1 VKRGY
6 RFISFLVAGLSVAAI
21 ATAQTTP
28 SPSSPA
34 RAKTAG
40 FDAFRGDRPY
50 GWVGQSRSETVTTN
64 GMVATSQSL
73 AAEAGLEILHAG
85 GNAFDAAVAT
95 AAALNVVEPGS
106 AGIGGDTFII
116 AWSAKDNKLIAL
128 DGSGRAPSGATP
140 ERFAAKGLTRIPGK
154 GIDSAVVPGAID
166 GWDVLLKAKGTMT
179 FKQVLE
185 PAARIAEQGFGL
197 TERISNEWS
206 SEAPLLAE
214 DPESAR
220 VYLPG
225 GKAPGLYQ
233 VFKNPDLAKAL
244 RLIGT
249 QGRDAFYKGA
259 IAEAAVKRS
268 QELGGSFTMADFA
281 KIHARWVDPISTSFN
296 GYEIWQMPPS
306 TQGFAVLQMMNMLD
320 VCPAKLGLDPG
331 KLTPKSA
338 DYWHLMVEA
347 KKLAYD
353 DLDQYDGDPDFS
365 DIPVKKLISKDYA
378 AAQCGKIDLHKAITP
393 RSVAQSIGGT
403 VYLTTADRWG
413 NVVSLIYSVYGG
425 SGSGVTVPGFGFLLN
440 NRGAQFKLD
449 PKSPNVIAPGKRPF
463 YTIIPGFV
471 TKDGKPYMSF
481 GVMFGDQQAQGQ
493 SQVLANVLKW
503 NANPQA
509 AGDAARFSHNQRG
522 NRLLLESELFDAIGA
537 DLIAR
542 GHKVTKANGLTM
554 GGYQAILIDP
564 TSGVYRGASDSRKDG
579 QAIGY

>member
-1 VKRGY
+1 VTRGY
-6 RFISFLVAGLSVAAI
+6 RFVVPLAAGIGIAALAVAQPA
-21 ATAQTTP
+21 P
-28 SPSSPA
+28 SPVHPA
-34 RAKTAG
+34 PTASN
-40 FDAFRGDRPY
+40 FNAFRGDRPY
-50 GWVGQSRSETVTTN
+50 GWIGQSRSETVATN
-64 GMVATSQSL
+64 GMVATSQSI

-116 AWSAKDNKLIAL
+116 AWSAKDKKLIAL

-140 ERFAAKGLTRIPGK
+140 ERFTAKGLTRIPGK
-154 GIDSAVVPGAID
+154 GIDSAVVPGAVD
-166 GWDVLLKAKGTMT
+166 GWDVLLKAHGTMT

-206 SEAPLLAE
+206 SEAGLLAE

-225 GKAPGLYQ
+225 GKAPALYQ
-233 VFKNPDLAKAL
+233 IYKNPDLAKAF

-296 GYEIWQMPPS
+296 GYDIWQMPPS
-306 TQGFAVLQMMNMLD
+306 TQGFAVLQIMNMLE
-320 VCPAKLGLDPG
+320 VCPAKLGLDPAR
-331 KLTPKSA
+331 LTPKSA

-378 AAQCGKIDLHKAITP
+378 ATQCGKIDLHKAITP
-393 RSVAQSIGGT
+393 RTAAQSIGGT
-403 VYLTTADRWG
+403 VYLTTADKWG

-440 NRGAQFKLD
+440 NRAAQFKLD

-471 TKDGKPYMSF
+471 TKDGKPTMSF

-493 SQVLANVLKW
+493 AQVLANVLKW
-503 NANPQA
+503 GANPQA
-509 AGDAARFSHNQRG
+509 AGDAARFAHNQRG

-537 DLIAR
+537 DLTAR
-542 GHKVTKANGLTM
+542 GHKVTKANGLAM

-564 TSGVYRGASDSRKDG
+564 KSGVYRGASDSRKDG